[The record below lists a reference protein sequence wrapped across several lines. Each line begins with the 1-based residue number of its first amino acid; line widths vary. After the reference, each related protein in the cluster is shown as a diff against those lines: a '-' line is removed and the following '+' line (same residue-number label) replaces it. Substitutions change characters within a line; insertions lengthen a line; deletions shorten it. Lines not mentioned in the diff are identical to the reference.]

1 MRPPQRQGT
10 PPKRD
15 ALVAEGLACGYGHGF
30 AVTDVDLRVEAGR
43 ICCLIGPNGAGKST
57 LLKAFAAELAPQAGT
72 LLLQGRDVIG
82 LSPAELARL
91 RSTLITDRP
100 RTELVTARDVVSLG
114 RLPHTGALGRLTAG
128 DRERVAWAMGVA
140 SVRDLAD
147 LEFSRL
153 SDGQRQRV
161 LLARAIAQE
170 PEVLMLDEPCNYL
183 DIRHRIELVRALSA
197 LARET
202 GVAIVATMHDIA
214 LAARL
219 ADWLVCVRDGAIMC
233 QGPREDVLVP
243 AIVERL
249 FDLAPGDF
257 DAASGAYTF
266 SLGGGR

>member
-1 MRPPQRQGT
+1 MRAARHDTPSQR
-10 PPKRD
+10 RD

-30 AVTDVDLRVEAGR
+30 AVTGVDLRVEAGR

-57 LLKAFAAELAPQAGT
+57 LLKAFAAELAPRAGT
-72 LLLQGRDVIG
+72 LLLQGRDVTG

-140 SVRDLAD
+140 NVRDLAD

-183 DIRHRIELVRALSA
+183 DIRHRIALVRTLVA
-197 LARET
+197 LARDEGT
-202 GVAIVATMHDIA
+202 AIVATMHDIA
-214 LAARL
+214 LASRL

-233 QGPREDVLVP
+233 QGTPETVLAP
-243 AIVERL
+243 AIVARL
-249 FDLAPGDF
+249 FDLEPGDF

-266 SLGGGR
+266 DVGERR